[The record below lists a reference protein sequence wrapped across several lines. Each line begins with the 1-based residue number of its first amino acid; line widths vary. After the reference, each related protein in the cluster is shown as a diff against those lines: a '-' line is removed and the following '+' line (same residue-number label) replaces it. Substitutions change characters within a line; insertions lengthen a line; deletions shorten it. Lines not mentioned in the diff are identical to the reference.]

1 MLNSSKKAS
10 AFTLI
15 ELLVVIAII
24 AILAAILFP
33 VLSRARDAAKK
44 TASINNTKQQALAHI
59 MYAGD
64 ADDLFAP
71 GIDENQRVNGV
82 DVTGT
87 WIARLQPYVKNF
99 DIFISPNATNQR
111 RPVLS
116 GTGLTS
122 GGSLY
127 SYGAA
132 MRWRVYAGKEPGSAG
147 ANSTWRTA
155 FGNAL
160 TDGVFGYIP
169 HATGANYYGAADF
182 CGTGVTPATRASASL
197 STSSIARPS
206 DTAILYD
213 ARSYDAGFM
222 CFELSPAP
230 IDASDPSSP
239 YAGVNFEGRYTFE
252 GTVAQTTVGG
262 TRYRLGIGAVAF
274 ADGSVRALKTQQF
287 FRTLDLGAGRTA
299 YQFQYSQE

>member
-1 MLNSSKKAS
+1 MYPRNRQA

-44 TASINNTKQQALAHI
+44 TASINNAKQHGLAHL

-71 GIDENQRVNGV
+71 GIDENQRVNNV

-87 WIARLQPYVKNF
+87 WISRIQPYAKNY
-99 DIFISPNATNQR
+99 DIFISPNAANQR
-111 RPVLS
+111 RPVLT

-132 MRWRVYAGKEPGSAG
+132 MRWRVYAAKEAGAGG

-155 FGNAL
+155 FGDAL
-160 TDGVFGYIP
+160 VDGVFGYIP

-182 CGTGVTPATRASASL
+182 CGTGVTPALRSSPSL
-197 STSSIARPS
+197 SSSSIARPS
-206 DTAILYD
+206 DTATIYD

-230 IDASDPSSP
+230 IDATDPASP

-252 GTVAQTTVGG
+252 GTIAQASVGG
-262 TRYRLGIGAVAF
+262 TRYRIGIGAVAF

-287 FRTLDLGAGRTA
+287 FRTFDVGGGRLA
-299 YQFQYSQE
+299 YQYQYSQQ